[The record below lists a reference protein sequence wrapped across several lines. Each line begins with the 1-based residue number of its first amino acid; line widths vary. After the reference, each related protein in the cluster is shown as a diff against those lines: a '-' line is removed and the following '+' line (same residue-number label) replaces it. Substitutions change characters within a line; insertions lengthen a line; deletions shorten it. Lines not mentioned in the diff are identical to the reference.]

1 MALNFYS
8 KQLAKEISLDELTEV
23 KGAELIILKDE
34 LEYAIG
40 SMDNSL
46 IEIKAQKERDNEP
59 YDQEWHQR
67 VRRKQKVCEAFLL
80 EIAKQDDLFEIIYK
94 NCFAELLL
102 KVISHEE
109 YRQIEQ
115 DAKIKTEF
123 KILEM
128 KNKL

>member
-40 SMDNSL
+40 SMDKSL

>member
-8 KQLAKEISLDELTEV
+8 KQLGKEICLDALSEI

-34 LEYAIG
+34 IEYAID
-40 SMDNSL
+40 SMNKSL

-59 YDQEWHQR
+59 YDNEWHQR

-102 KVISHEE
+102 DVISHEE

-115 DAKIKTEF
+115 DAKVKTEF
-123 KILEM
+123 ILLEM
-128 KNKL
+128 KQKL

>member
-8 KQLAKEISLDELTEV
+8 KQLAKEISLDKLTEV

-40 SMDNSL
+40 SMDKSL

-80 EIAKQDDLFEIIYK
+80 EIAKQDDLYEIIYK
-94 NCFAELLL
+94 NCFTELLSQ
-102 KVISHEE
+102 IITQEE
-109 YRQIEQ
+109 FTKLES
-115 DAKIKTEF
+115 DAKIEAEF

-128 KNKL
+128 KNKS

>member
-8 KQLAKEISLDELTEV
+8 KQLAKEISLDGLTEV

-40 SMDNSL
+40 SMDKSL

-80 EIAKQDDLFEIIYK
+80 EIAKQDDLYEIIYK
-94 NCFAELLL
+94 NCFTELLSQ
-102 KVISHEE
+102 IITQEE
-109 YRQIEQ
+109 FTKLES
-115 DAKIKTEF
+115 DAKIEAEF

-128 KNKL
+128 KNKS

>member
-8 KQLAKEISLDELTEV
+8 KQLAKEISLDGLTEV

-40 SMDNSL
+40 SMDKSL